1 LLFYSLPRSKSDLS
15 VAQTWRSR
23 RTDPDAR
30 RARPLDA
37 AGIERLALRY
47 VERYATTR
55 AKLAAYLAR
64 KIRERGWDGDEAPP
78 VDELVGKM
86 AALGYIDDAGF
97 AVARSAALTRRGY
110 GLRRVTQALKAAGID
125 GDDSAAAEAAA
136 REQAWEAALT
146 FARRRKIG
154 PFAAAAPDRPTREKA
169 LAAMLRAGHGV
180 TIARRIVGSDLGYV
194 PELDQG

>member
-30 RARPLDA
+30 RPRPLDG
-37 AGIERLALRY
+37 AGLERLALRY

-64 KIRERGWDGDEAPP
+64 KLRERGWDGGHAAP
-78 VDELVGKM
+78 VDELVGKL
-86 AALGYIDDAGF
+86 AALGYVDDAAF
-97 AVARSAALTRRGY
+97 ASTRAAALTRRGY
-110 GLRRVTQALKAAGID
+110 GLRRVSQSLKAAGID
-125 GDDSAAAEAAA
+125 EQDSAVAEAAA

-154 PFAAAAPDRPTREKA
+154 PFASTAADRPAREKA
-169 LAAMLRAGHGV
+169 LAAMLRAGHDIA
-180 TIARRIVGSDLGYV
+180 IARRIVRSEPGYV

>member
-1 LLFYSLPRSKSDLS
+1 
-15 VAQTWRSR
+15 VAQSWRSR

-30 RARPLDA
+30 RARPLDG
-37 AGIERLALRY
+37 AGLERIALRY

-64 KIRERGWDGDEAPP
+64 KIRERGWDGEDAAP
-78 VDELVGKM
+78 VDGLVGKV
-86 AALGYIDDAGF
+86 AALGYVDDAGF
-97 AVARSAALTRRGY
+97 AAARAAGLTRRGY
-110 GLRRVTQALKAAGID
+110 GLRRVSQSLKAAGIAEE
-125 GDDSAAAEAAA
+125 DSAAAEAAA

-169 LAAMLRAGHGV
+169 LAAMLRAGHDIA
-180 TIARRIVGSDLGYV
+180 IARRIVGAEPGYV